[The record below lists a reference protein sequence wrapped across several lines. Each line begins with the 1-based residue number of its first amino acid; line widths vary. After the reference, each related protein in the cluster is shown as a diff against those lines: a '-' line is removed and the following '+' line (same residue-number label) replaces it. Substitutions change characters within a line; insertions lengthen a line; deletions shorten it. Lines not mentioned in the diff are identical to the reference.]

1 MVLHYI
7 PESGILTGIMHLI
20 PLQDGLVFFFF
31 FLPLGSFDGLGLG

>member
-31 FLPLGSFDGLGLG
+31 FHWEVLMDLD

>member
-31 FLPLGSFDGLGLG
+31 LPLGSFDGLGLG

>member
-20 PLQDGLVFFFF
+20 PLQDGLVFLFFF
-31 FLPLGSFDGLGLG
+31 FFHWEVLMDLD